1 MTSPEERRVKPG
13 LQPLPPRTPDEFAQ
27 RWKQSLQR
35 DLLLHELE
43 TYEKSHPSVQRLDEF
58 SQSRLGERSKM
69 QRLKSPY
76 SLSYLEQIR
85 IVLWRSVQR
94 LKGDPAFT
102 IAQLLFNLTM
112 ALILGSM
119 FYNLKPDTSS
129 FYYRGGLMFF
139 SLLLN
144 AFSSQLEVEDLLP
157 VLSEES
163 D

>member
-1 MTSPEERRVKPG
+1 
-13 LQPLPPRTPDEFAQ
+13 
-27 RWKQSLQR
+27 
-35 DLLLHELE
+35 
-43 TYEKSHPSVQRLDEF
+43 
-58 SQSRLGERSKM
+58 M

-144 AFSSQLEVEDLLP
+144 AFSSQLEVKDLLP